1 MPYRQ
6 VTLSLERLV
15 ENEKQI
21 FSQILNYG
29 AQKSMLYLL
38 FFASIENM
46 WSAHHQAI
54 AKIKDRKNNFTYEVC
69 T

>member
-1 MPYRQ
+1 MQYRQ

-21 FSQILNYG
+21 FAQILNYG

-46 WSAHHQAI
+46 
-54 AKIKDRKNNFTYEVC
+54 
-69 T
+69 

>member
-1 MPYRQ
+1 MQYRQ

-21 FSQILNYG
+21 FAQILNYG

-46 WSAHHQAI
+46 WSAHHPSYRENKGQ
-54 AKIKDRKNNFTYEVC
+54 KNNFTLYC